1 MASVPKTIDNDL
13 PETDHCP
20 GYGSIARYLG
30 NAVRDATYDS
40 IASPQLHPVKFVEV
54 MGRDAGWVAASGAL
68 GFGPNERDL
77 RTDPA
82 AAGAPAN
89 RSRRRAGRDPA

>member
-1 MASVPKTIDNDL
+1 LFVASVPKTIDNDL

-40 IASPQLHPVKFVEV
+40 IASPQLHAVKFIEV

-68 GFGPNERDL
+68 GFSDLERDL
-77 RTDPA
+77 DPIIRT
-82 AAGAPAN
+82 
-89 RSRRRAGRDPA
+89 